1 MPGMSGCELADELK
15 TRYARLPVVFIS
27 GYGATNLQ
35 DNGIDT
41 GNDVLLEKPFG
52 PDALLRTVRATL
64 DASRDQPAVART
76 AAR

>member
-1 MPGMSGCELADELK
+1 MNGGELADVLK
-15 TRYARLPVVFIS
+15 TRYAGLSVVFIS
-27 GYGATNLQ
+27 GYGAANLQ

-52 PDALLRTVRATL
+52 PNALLRTVRATL